1 MKAAWFDA
9 LVFDPRFG
17 GPKLPICCAGLAGRV
32 GQSDGRAAEPV
43 CSNKCL
49 LASVFD

>member
-1 MKAAWFDA
+1 MPWF
-9 LVFDPRFG
+9 LTPFW

-43 CSNKCL
+43 CSNRCL